1 MLCAVAVCGAIFIAL
16 NAGMVEISKGN
27 IVSPHYFMIGLLH
40 GVSIVLLVSRLLQG
54 SKIGDILRYLG
65 RKSMSIMLFH
75 FTAFKFV
82 TGLLIALYGMKT
94 IYLASFHVF
103 YEASP
108 WWSLLYLAVGLG
120 VPISCDYALEAIKTK
135 LRHP

>member
-1 MLCAVAVCGAIFIAL
+1 
-16 NAGMVEISKGN
+16 
-27 IVSPHYFMIGLLH
+27 
-40 GVSIVLLVSRLLQG
+40 
-54 SKIGDILRYLG
+54 
-65 RKSMSIMLFH
+65 MSIMLFH
-75 FTAFKFV
+75 FTAFIFV

-120 VPISCDYALEAIKTK
+120 VPILFDYVIDRVKNLKT
-135 LRHP
+135 LRGKE